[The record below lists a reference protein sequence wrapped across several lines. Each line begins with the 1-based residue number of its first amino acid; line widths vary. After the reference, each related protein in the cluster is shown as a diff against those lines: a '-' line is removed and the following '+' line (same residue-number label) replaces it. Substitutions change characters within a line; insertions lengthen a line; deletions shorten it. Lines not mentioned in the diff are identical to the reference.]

1 MLGVLAGVLAAVAT
15 LPTILPLSRQV
26 MAAEDASNLARVM
39 AAATATAEL
48 IDADVAL
55 AQGLHRGLG
64 VDGVRV
70 AIDAEGT
77 DRFRSGNLPLH
88 LPLASLCPPGEAPT
102 RIVHDA
108 DARWG
113 IACLDVGPVRV
124 VAALRERDD
133 DHVNLAMLVVAL
145 AAIVGISAAF
155 GVMQILSPLSEITRA
170 LDRLRS
176 GERDVVL
183 AATGIREIDLLVS
196 HLNAASRAVDDR
208 ERAIQD
214 RVEVA
219 QRMLGYVSHEVRN
232 PLQSLEFLASLIAV
246 EEDGAERARL
256 ANTIRDEVR
265 SLDAII
271 GRFVADRRTGDL
283 RLNRQ
288 ATPIGDVVEEV
299 VTFRRPSAT
308 HLNIALDVDLAT
320 HRAVF
325 VDRPLLGRALENV
338 VANALSMLEAES
350 RPAGS
355 AGGRIRVSTREVEDM
370 LEIIVEDDGPG
381 VPPEL
386 GDRIY
391 EPHVGQRPG
400 GSGLGLSFV
409 RDILA
414 AHGGYVRHDPPGAPG
429 RVLPGARFVLGLPI
443 SEPMEED
450 GADPGG
456 R

>member
-15 LPTILPLSRQV
+15 LPTILPLSRRV
-26 MAAEDASNLARVM
+26 MAAEDEGNLARVM
-39 AAATATAEL
+39 AAATAIAEL
-48 IDADVAL
+48 VDADVPL
-55 AQGLHRGLG
+55 AQGLHRALG

-88 LPLASLCPPGEAPT
+88 LPLASMCPPGEAPT
-102 RIVHDA
+102 RIVHDG
-108 DARWG
+108 DSRWG
-113 IACLDVGPVRV
+113 IACLDVGPIRV
-124 VAALRERDD
+124 VSALREGDD

-155 GVMQILSPLSEITRA
+155 GVLQILSPLSEITQA

-219 QRMLGYVSHEVRN
+219 QRMVGYVAHEIRN
-232 PLQSLEFLASLIAV
+232 PLQSLDLLAGLIAI
-246 EEDGAERARL
+246 EDDGAERSRL
-256 ANTIRDEVR
+256 ASTIRDEVR

-271 GRFVADRRTGDL
+271 GRFAANRRSGDL

-288 ATPIGDVVEEV
+288 ATPIGEVVDQV
-299 VTFRRPSAT
+299 VTFRRPSAD
-308 HLNIALDVDLAT
+308 HLNIALEVDLGT
-320 HRAVF
+320 NRSLL
-325 VDRPLLGRALENV
+325 VDRPLVGRALENI
-338 VANALSMLEAES
+338 VANALSMLEIEGRTPGAD
-350 RPAGS
+350 
-355 AGGRIRVSTREVEDM
+355 GGRIRISTREVDDTV
-370 LEIIVEDDGPG
+370 EIIVEDNGPG

-386 GDRIY
+386 GDRIF
-391 EPHVGQRPG
+391 EPHIGQRPG
-400 GSGLGLSFV
+400 GSGLGLSFA
-409 RDILA
+409 RDILV
-414 AHGGYVRHDPPGAPG
+414 AHGGYVRHDPPGAQG
-429 RVLPGARFVLGLPI
+429 RVLSGARFVMGIPI
-443 SEPMEED
+443 SEPVEEE